1 MDIKNHNTDRK
12 RQKSLSSIP
21 SVRQKGDDIMKIQF
35 ATKQMTVPERVY
47 SHAEHRINELDP
59 FFRGTPE
66 AAVVFGA
73 EDGKAVVE
81 LTIFAGSTIFRVVEK
96 TSDMMVSIDAAVSSV
111 RRQLRENYARL
122 PKEVNADAFE
132 KETDEVTFI
141 PELNRFDA
149 PAYQVVRL
157 KNFSFGS
164 MTVQEAILQMN
175 LIGHSFFAFRNEEK
189 DGAFSVVYRR
199 NDGGYGVLVDVD

>member
-1 MDIKNHNTDRK
+1 
-12 RQKSLSSIP
+12 
-21 SVRQKGDDIMKIQF
+21 MKIQF

-122 PKEVNADAFE
+122 PKEVNADAIGLSGLITPSLE
-132 KETDEVTFI
+132 EMMYVAGEVTII

-175 LIGHSFFAFRNEEK
+175 LIGHAFFAFRNEEK

-199 NDGGYGVLVDVD
+199 NDGGYGVLVDID

>member
-1 MDIKNHNTDRK
+1 
-12 RQKSLSSIP
+12 
-21 SVRQKGDDIMKIQF
+21 MKIQF

-175 LIGHSFFAFRNEEK
+175 LIGHAFFAFRNHREALPTNI
-189 DGAFSVVYRR
+189 GSALLMRLTW
-199 NDGGYGVLVDVD
+199 GGKGHLL